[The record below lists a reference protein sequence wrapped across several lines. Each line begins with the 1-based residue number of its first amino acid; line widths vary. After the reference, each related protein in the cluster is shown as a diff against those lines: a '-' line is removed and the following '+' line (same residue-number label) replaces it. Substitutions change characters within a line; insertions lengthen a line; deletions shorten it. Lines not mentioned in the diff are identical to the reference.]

1 MNERRIS
8 FNDGSNPPT
17 PGSNLVSSLNHP
29 PQAPFPPQSPFSF
42 SDAASYS
49 MVSSMSP
56 SFTQPQPG
64 FGSMTSASGTDP
76 SHSPD
81 IVPPNKV
88 AIPRIAGVSHVQSR
102 KRSARACEPCRHR
115 KIKCDGIK
123 PTCGQCAYHKSRC
136 TYEDI
141 KRIRDAKQIKSLAS
155 DVNRYE
161 KLLRSIEGELD
172 PPTSRKIRRALKSLM
187 YTLGSIHPKI
197 YYPHINS
204 KLGFNTMSFTIQ
216 FKDGDPSEQAEGDQS
231 DSSASVGSLEAVDVV
246 AEDLNRNENTRAS
259 GFFGKNSE
267 VSWIQRLENTTQ
279 RPINDVMTGS
289 GMNSVQ
295 RNDATNDTPLATMN
309 YHLDDLDISPVDI
322 LSDPTVVPVRELADE
337 YFNAYM
343 ALVNPFFPAIRKS
356 NFAAQYIEFFDRR
369 AIPSLKW
376 LAILNMIFAIGC
388 RHCRLMNH
396 EKSEIYDNQVT
407 FLTRARQLS
416 LNGNTL
422 FEHTTL
428 QQIQLEFLISLYL
441 LCEGQLNRASKFAD
455 MAAHSALSL
464 GVNLRL
470 VDGRNYDE
478 SKEARCRLWW
488 SIYSLQHLLSSMHGR
503 ASSFG
508 ESLTSLHLPIPA
520 EEETFNDPE
529 IRRLF
534 QDEEAREIDLCAL
547 LFEKLAKSQSPP
559 AWSLSAQPCPSL
571 FFHYMVDLG
580 HISQSVLN
588 KVYSIEGIREGSTQ
602 TEYRIQKYSIRM
614 DRWLAKL
621 PPCYQFHLPEV
632 GPWHLNHRMLDDETA
647 LYTRERV
654 CLAMSYYSARI
665 TLSRPCLSL
674 NYSRNTG
681 TSVDKSSRN
690 KLHAELAAHCLQAS
704 CSLISIFPDKVDIAW
719 LARVTPSWAVLHFLM
734 QSTIAILLGL
744 SYGSFAPTI
753 SQNLSNSHI
762 HTNAHDQTNES
773 GIPHPTLL
781 ETDLSTA
788 FSMCKKAGC
797 WIYAMASVD
806 AAAKRAFI
814 LCDNVVGKI
823 APRVKVDL
831 DGWPN
836 VASLIDEMEDK
847 GDDDHPIMR
856 LDELEELVDFEASVN
871 SKM

>member
-1 MNERRIS
+1 
-8 FNDGSNPPT
+8 
-17 PGSNLVSSLNHP
+17 
-29 PQAPFPPQSPFSF
+29 
-42 SDAASYS
+42 
-49 MVSSMSP
+49 
-56 SFTQPQPG
+56 
-64 FGSMTSASGTDP
+64 MTSTSGTDP
-76 SHSPD
+76 SHTPD

-88 AIPRIAGVSHVQSR
+88 AIPRIAGVNHVQSR

-136 TYEDI
+136 NYEDI

-155 DVNRYE
+155 NVNRYE
-161 KLLRSIEGELD
+161 KLLRSIEGEVD
-172 PPTSRKIRRALKSLM
+172 SPTSRKIRKALK
-187 YTLGSIHPKI
+187 
-197 YYPHINS
+197 
-204 KLGFNTMSFTIQ
+204 FN
-216 FKDGDPSEQAEGDQS
+216 DGDPSEQAEGDQS

-309 YHLDDLDISPVDI
+309 YHLDDLDIPPVDRQ
-322 LSDPTVVPVRELADE
+322 SDPSVIPARELADE

-343 ALVNPFFPAIRKS
+343 ILVDPFFHAIRKS
-356 NFAAQYIEFFDRR
+356 TFTAQYINLFDRR
-369 AIPSLKW
+369 AVPSLKW

-388 RHCRLMNH
+388 WHCRLMNH
-396 EKSEIYDNQVT
+396 EKNEIYDNEVV

-428 QQIQLEFLISLYL
+428 QQVQFELLISLYL

-455 MAAHSALSL
+455 MAVHSAVSL

-470 VDGRNYDE
+470 VDGRDYDE
-478 SKEARCRLWW
+478 AKEARCRLWW

-503 ASSFG
+503 ASSVG
-508 ESLTSLHLPIPA
+508 EALSSLHLPIPA
-520 EEETFNDPE
+520 EEESFNHPD
-529 IRRLF
+529 ISRLF
-534 QDEEAREIDLCAL
+534 QDEEARESDLCAM
-547 LFEKLAKSQSPP
+547 LFEKLSKSHSSP
-559 AWSLSAQPCPSL
+559 AWTLSAQPCPSL
-571 FFHYMVDLG
+571 FFHYMVDLAL
-580 HISQSVLN
+580 ISQSVLN

-614 DRWLAKL
+614 DRWLTKL
-621 PPCYQFHLPEV
+621 PPCYQFHLPEA
-632 GPWHLNHRMLDDETA
+632 GPWHLNHSMLDDETA
-647 LYTRERV
+647 LFTRERV
-654 CLAMSYYSARI
+654 CLAMSYYSGRI

-674 NYSRNTG
+674 NYSRNPG
-681 TSVDKSSRN
+681 YSVDKSSRD
-690 KLHAELAAHCLQAS
+690 KLRAELAAQCLQAS

-744 SYGSFAPTI
+744 SYGSFAPTD
-753 SQNLSNSHI
+753 SQNLSNNHI
-762 HTNAHDQTNES
+762 HANAHGQTDDSSAGVS

-788 FSMCKKAGC
+788 FAICKKAGC
-797 WIYAMASVD
+797 WMYAMASVD

-814 LCDNVVGKI
+814 LCDSVVRKI
-823 APRVKVDL
+823 APRVNVDL
-831 DGWPN
+831 NGWPS
-836 VASLIDEMEDK
+836 VALLIDEMGDK
-847 GDDDHPIMR
+847 GRGDDDHPIMR
-856 LDELEELVDFEASVN
+856 MDELEELVDFETTFN
-871 SKM
+871 SEM

>member
-1 MNERRIS
+1 
-8 FNDGSNPPT
+8 
-17 PGSNLVSSLNHP
+17 
-29 PQAPFPPQSPFSF
+29 
-42 SDAASYS
+42 
-49 MVSSMSP
+49 
-56 SFTQPQPG
+56 
-64 FGSMTSASGTDP
+64 MTSASGMDP
-76 SHSPD
+76 YHSPD

-161 KLLRSIEGELD
+161 KLLRSIEGEVD
-172 PPTSRKIRRALKSLM
+172 FPTSRKIRKALK
-187 YTLGSIHPKI
+187 
-197 YYPHINS
+197 
-204 KLGFNTMSFTIQ
+204 
-216 FKDGDPSEQAEGDQS
+216 FKDGDPSEKAEGDQS

-246 AEDLNRNENTRAS
+246 GEDLNRNENTRAS

-279 RPINDVMTGS
+279 KHINDGMTGS

-295 RNDATNDTPLATMN
+295 RNEATNDTPLATMN
-309 YHLDDLDISPVDI
+309 YHLDDLDISPVDK
-322 LSDPTVVPVRELADE
+322 LSDPTVVPMRELADE

-343 ALVNPFFPAIRKS
+343 TLVNPFFPAIRKS
-356 NFAAQYIEFFDRR
+356 TFAAQYIDFFDRR

-376 LAILNMIFAIGC
+376 LANLNMIFAIGC

-396 EKSEIYDNQVT
+396 EKSEIYDNQMT

-428 QQIQLEFLISLYL
+428 QQVQLEFLTSLYL

-455 MAAHSALSL
+455 MAVHSAVSL

-488 SIYSLQHLLSSMHGR
+488 SIYSLQNLLSSMHGR
-503 ASSFG
+503 ASSVG
-508 ESLTSLHLPIPA
+508 ESLSSLHLPIPA
-520 EEETFNDPE
+520 EEESFNDPD

-547 LFEKLAKSQSPP
+547 LFEKLANSQSFP

-571 FFHYMVDLG
+571 FFHYMADLG

-588 KVYSIEGIREGSTQ
+588 KVYSIEGIREESSQ

-621 PPCYQFHLPEV
+621 PPCYQFHLPEA
-632 GPWHLNHRMLDDETA
+632 GPWHLNHSMLDDETA

-665 TLSRPCLSL
+665 TLSRPCLNL

-681 TSVDKSSRN
+681 TSVDKSSRD
-690 KLHAELAAHCLQAS
+690 KLRAELAAHCLQAS
-704 CSLISIFPDKVDIAW
+704 CSLISIFPDKVDIGW
-719 LARVTPSWAVLHFLM
+719 LARVTPSWAFLHFLM

-762 HTNAHDQTNES
+762 HANAHDQTNDSSGVS

-788 FSMCKKAGC
+788 FKMCKKAGC
-797 WIYAMASVD
+797 WIYAIASVD
-806 AAAKRAFI
+806 AAAKRAFM
-814 LCDNVVGKI
+814 LCDNIVGKI

-836 VASLIDEMEDK
+836 VASLIDEMDDK
-847 GDDDHPIMR
+847 GDDDHRIMR
-856 LDELEELVDFEASVN
+856 MDELEKLVDFEATVN

>member
-17 PGSNLVSSLNHP
+17 PGSNWVPSINHVPQSL
-29 PQAPFPPQSPFSF
+29 FPPQSPFTF

-49 MVSSMSP
+49 TVSSMSTP
-56 SFTQPQPG
+56 FMQPQPG
-64 FGSMTSASGTDP
+64 FGSMTSTSGTDP
-76 SHSPD
+76 SHTPD

-123 PTCGQCAYHKSRC
+123 PTCGQCAYHKSHC
-136 TYEDI
+136 NYEDI
-141 KRIRDAKQIKSLAS
+141 KRIRDAKQIKSLAAN
-155 DVNRYE
+155 VNRYE
-161 KLLRSIEGELD
+161 KLLRSIEGEVD
-172 PPTSRKIRRALKSLM
+172 PPTSRKIRKVLK
-187 YTLGSIHPKI
+187 
-197 YYPHINS
+197 
-204 KLGFNTMSFTIQ
+204 FN
-216 FKDGDPSEQAEGDQS
+216 DGDPSEQAKGDQS

-295 RNDATNDTPLATMN
+295 RNDVKNDTPLATMN
-309 YHLDDLDISPVDI
+309 YHLDDLDIPPVDRQ
-322 LSDPTVVPVRELADE
+322 SDPSVVPARELADE

-343 ALVNPFFPAIRKS
+343 TLVDPFFQAIRKS
-356 NFAAQYIEFFDRR
+356 TFTGQYISLFDQR
-369 AIPSLKW
+369 AVPSLKW
-376 LAILNMIFAIGC
+376 LGILNMIFAIGC
-388 RHCRLMNH
+388 RHCRLMNP
-396 EKSEIYDNQVT
+396 EKAEIYDNQVI

-428 QQIQLEFLISLYL
+428 QQVQFEFLISLYL

-455 MAAHSALSL
+455 MAVHSAVSL

-470 VDGRNYDE
+470 EDGRGYDE
-478 SKEARCRLWW
+478 AKEARCRLWW

-503 ASSFG
+503 ASSVG
-508 ESLTSLHLPIPA
+508 ESLSSLNLPIPA
-520 EEETFNDPE
+520 EEESFNHPD
-529 IRRLF
+529 INRLF
-534 QDEEAREIDLCAL
+534 QDEEAREVDLCAL
-547 LFEKLAKSQSPP
+547 LFEKLAKPQSSP
-559 AWSLSAQPCPSL
+559 AWTLSAQPCPSL
-571 FFHYMVDLG
+571 FFHYMVDLAL
-580 HISQSVLN
+580 ISKSVLN
-588 KVYSIEGIREGSTQ
+588 KVDSIEGIREGSTQ
-602 TEYRIQKYSIRM
+602 TEHRIQKYSVRM
-614 DRWLAKL
+614 DRWLAKI
-621 PPCYQFHLPEV
+621 PPCYRFHLPEA
-632 GPWHLNHRMLDDETA
+632 GPWHLNHGMLDDETA
-647 LYTRERV
+647 LFTRERV
-654 CLAMSYYSARI
+654 CLAMTYYSARI

-674 NYSRNTG
+674 NYSRNPC
-681 TSVDKSSRN
+681 SFVDKSSRD
-690 KLHAELAAHCLQAS
+690 KLRAELAAHCLQAS

-734 QSTIAILLGL
+734 QSTVAILLGL
-744 SYGSFAPTI
+744 SYGSFAPSD
-753 SQNLSNSHI
+753 SQNLSNSHTNI
-762 HTNAHDQTNES
+762 NAHGETDDSSVGIS

-788 FSMCKKAGC
+788 FAMCKKAGC
-797 WIYAMASVD
+797 WMYAMASVD

-814 LCDNVVGKI
+814 LCDSVVRKI
-823 APRVKVDL
+823 APTVKVDL
-831 DGWPN
+831 NGWPS
-836 VASLIDEMEDK
+836 VALLIDEMDDK

-856 LDELEELVDFEASVN
+856 MDELEDLVDFEATVN